1 MISIASTTAPTL
13 TISVCRDQ
21 DVALVALGGRLDAET
36 VEVVVAELEAL
47 LADGARELLVDL
59 AGTVFLDDDAARAL
73 VEAARSTRALG
84 GTLHVFHVDGQPR
97 ALLQGLAL
105 CVDGPLLSVPQ
116 AA

>member
-1 MISIASTTAPTL
+1 MISFPTSPAPTL
-13 TISVCRDQ
+13 TISVSCDQ

-36 VEVVVAELEAL
+36 VEVVVAELESL

-97 ALLQGLAL
+97 ALLQRLAL
-105 CVDGPLLSVPQ
+105 RVAGPLLSVPRE
-116 AA
+116 A